1 MPEGMGGM
9 GSGLAGRGSY
19 TCSVL
24 GVVLRALSVVY
35 VARDARELGVVRS
48 KGSFGRVAFGV
59 KWC

>member
-1 MPEGMGGM
+1 M